1 MGRGD
6 FYSDLSERNREA
18 FSSFSMSQDCISLFL
33 FLSSCLHRPF
43 LFLFLSP
50 YIHRLSLDFIAS
62 LPSPHSVPSLFTVLP
77 RFWVCKIVSW
87 NFLISSPLFLCFF
100 LRVIIASLCFYLGVR
115 LGLEENWVLFCGK
128 RCFGFAKTFFE
139 GFWFHRLS
147 LSLLFSMFASLLS
160 ISILVHI

>member
-6 FYSDLSERNREA
+6 FYSDLSKRNREA
-18 FSSFSMSQDCISLFL
+18 FSSFSMSQDCLSLFL
-33 FLSSCLHRPF
+33 FLSPCLHRLS

-100 LRVIIASLCFYLGVR
+100 LRVLIASLCFYLGVR
-115 LGLEENWVLFCGK
+115 LGLEENWVLFCSK
-128 RCFGFAKTFFE
+128 RCFGSAETFSE

-147 LSLLFSMFASLLS
+147 LSLLFSMSALLLS

>member
-6 FYSDLSERNREA
+6 FYSNLSERNREA
-18 FSSFSMSQDCISLFL
+18 FSSFSVSQDCLSHFI
-33 FLSSCLHRPF
+33 FLSPCLHRLS

-87 NFLISSPLFLCFF
+87 NFLISSPLFLYFF
-100 LRVIIASLCFYLGVR
+100 LRVLIASLCFYLGVR
-115 LGLEENWVLFCGK
+115 LGLEVNWVLFCGK
-128 RCFGFAKTFFE
+128 WCFGSTKTFFE
-139 GFWFHRLS
+139 GFWFHHLS
-147 LSLLFSMFASLLS
+147 LSLLLSVFASLLS